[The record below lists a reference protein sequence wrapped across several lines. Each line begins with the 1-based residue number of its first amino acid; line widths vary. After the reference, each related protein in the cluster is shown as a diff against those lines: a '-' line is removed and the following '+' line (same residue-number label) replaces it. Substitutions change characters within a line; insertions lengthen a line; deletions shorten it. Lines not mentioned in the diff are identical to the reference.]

1 MEGIS
6 SYRTHPMDGF
16 QGSIIIYNFGW
27 YTLYGMQW
35 TFERNKK
42 DYRFETN
49 PNAYG
54 TNSYHA
60 YPLKDCK
67 RYPYMDANDLSK
79 SVNYSIY
86 TKIGVMPIMKQKSP
100 CILERKK
107 LTSTN
112 LLI

>member
-6 SYRTHPMDGF
+6 SCRTHPMDCF
-16 QGSIIIYNFGW
+16 RGSIVIYNFGW
-27 YTLYGMQW
+27 YTVEGMQW

-42 DYRFETN
+42 NYRFETN

-60 YPLKDCK
+60 YPLKHCK
-67 RYPYMDANDLSK
+67 WHPYMDANDLSK

-86 TKIGVMPIMKQKSP
+86 IMIGVVPIMKQKSP
-100 CILERKK
+100 CILKK
-107 LTSTN
+107 NELQP
-112 LLI
+112 IY